1 MTRKP
6 TSNTCGGTPWTKLDD
21 IKYGAFWGVSIGT
34 ILVVCC
40 FTGAARWCYHKV
52 AFYNF
57 GNH

>member
-1 MTRKP
+1 MT
-6 TSNTCGGTPWTKLDD
+6 TTQSGCGGTPWTKVDD
-21 IKYGAFWGVSIGT
+21 VKYSAFWGVSICT